1 MSKKNILVF
10 GSNGLVGSSC
20 VRILSKSKKV
30 SNVISSTRKDTNLF
44 NYIET
49 KNKILES
56 KPDVV
61 IFEGWCIGAKAQ
73 TNKQLKNPINSLE
86 RVHDQDIKWRSHV
99 NNQLKTKYKT
109 LFKQLDGLLYLK
121 AQNFNILRKW
131 RLKQERKLWIKSK
144 IKSNS
149 KIMSKGDVMNFM
161 QTYQRI
167 TENMFRHVP
176 KYASIILNLNTNHQ
190 IKSAIYKK

>member
-1 MSKKNILVF
+1 MQ
-10 GSNGLVGSSC
+10 
-20 VRILSKSKKV
+20 
-30 SNVISSTRKDTNLF
+30 
-44 NYIET
+44 YIEI
-49 KNKILES
+49 NE
-56 KPDVV
+56 KPDVI
-61 IFEGWCIGAKAQ
+61 IFEGWCVGAKSEKNNTLKKTINSMEKVKDQ
-73 TNKQLKNPINSLE
+73 KKIWRKYVNQQLKL
-86 RVHDQDIKWRSHV
+86 
-99 NNQLKTKYKT
+99 KYKN
-109 LFKQLDGLLYLK
+109 LYSQLNCLIYLK
-121 AQNFNILRKW
+121 AKNFNLLQKW